1 MFNPTYVTP
10 PLSED
15 YPSAID
21 ENLMAV
27 LEVSWSVAIPGF
39 RFHEWQ
45 KELLRRMFELYPEG
59 HPKAGTLRFREYAVS
74 VSRQVGKTELIAAA
88 TIANLLWRDAG
99 NAPSS
104 GTYTIGV
111 ASTAEQARLV
121 HSRVLKIIQANPAL
135 SRRMRKMTDT
145 RGIATRKGNIYELRA
160 NKPGI
165 IQGLDLAT
173 AIVDETHLGSPEVYA
188 SLQAGLG
195 ARDSAI
201 LLSITTAGD
210 ENSELLKGLYE
221 RGMESLTDPKT
232 RFGFCCWEASSTDV
246 PDDDDELLKL
256 LREAN
261 PSLAE
266 GHIDESNLLTDVR
279 AMPIRDVIRYR
290 LNRFTASVSEFIP
303 AEDWKKCQR
312 PFGSEFPRDAKSLVF
327 AIDKSVDWGFASI
340 VVCGKDDAGVIHTEL
355 VRSIKK
361 PTVAKLLDECTQLSK
376 WGPAAFVVDSQ
387 SLRDFGT
394 ELQGRG
400 FPVKLSGYQDIISG
414 SSYFYELVKSRR
426 ISHAGE
432 FLIQAQLQRT
442 KTKSAGDG
450 WKITRKD
457 SSMEIDAVIATV
469 IGVTACSNINPQELQ
484 IY

>member
-1 MFNPTYVTP
+1 M
-10 PLSED
+10 
-15 YPSAID
+15 SAVD
-21 ENLMAV
+21 DKLMSV
-27 LEVSWSVAIPGF
+27 LDVSWAVAIPGF
-39 RFHEWQ
+39 KFHDWQ

-59 HPKAGTLRFREYAVS
+59 HVKAGTLRFREYAVS

-88 TIANLLWRDAG
+88 TIANLLWRDDG
-99 NAPSS
+99 GAPGA

-121 HSRVLKIIQANPAL
+121 HTRVLKIINANPAL
-135 SRRMRKMTDT
+135 ARRMSKMTDT
-145 RGIATRKGNIYELRA
+145 RGIATKKGNIYELRA
-160 NKPGI
+160 NRPGI

-188 SLQAGLG
+188 SLQSGLG

-221 RGMESLTDPKT
+221 RGMESLDDPKT
-232 RFGFCCWEASSTDV
+232 RFGFCCWEASSTDI
-246 PDDDDELLKL
+246 PEDTPEGDIQLLKL

-279 AMPIRDVIRYR
+279 ATPARDVIRYR

-340 VVCGKDDAGVIHTEL
+340 VVCGKDDAGIIHTEL

-361 PTVAKLLDECTQLSK
+361 PTAARLIDECLALTK

-387 SLRDFGT
+387 SLRDLGN
-394 ELQGRG
+394 ELQARG
-400 FPVKLSGYQDIISG
+400 LPVKISGYQDIISG

-457 SSMEIDAVIATV
+457 SSMEIDAIIATV
-469 IGVTACSNINPQELQ
+469 IGVTACSNINQQELQ

>member
-1 MFNPTYVTP
+1 M
-10 PLSED
+10 SDD

-21 ENLMAV
+21 KTLMAV
-27 LEVSWSVAIPGF
+27 IEMSWAVAIPGF

-45 KELLRRMFELYPEG
+45 KELLRRMFELFPEG

-88 TIANLLWRDAG
+88 TIANLLWRDDG
-99 NAPSS
+99 NAPGA

-121 HSRVLKIIQANPAL
+121 HTRVLKIIQANPAL
-135 SRRMRKMTDT
+135 ARRMKKMTDT
-145 RGIATRKGNIYELRA
+145 RGITTRQGNIYELRA
-160 NKPGI
+160 NRPGI

-173 AIVDETHLGSPEVYA
+173 AIVDETHLGSPEVYS

-195 ARDSAI
+195 ARDNAI

-210 ENSELLKGLYE
+210 ENSELLKGLYA

-232 RFGFCCWEASSTDV
+232 RFGFCCWEASSTEI
-246 PDDDDELLKL
+246 PTDDEELLKL

-279 AMPIRDVIRYR
+279 AVEHDSDVIRYR
-290 LNRFTASVSEFIP
+290 FNRFTASVSQFIA

-312 PFGSEFPRDAKSLVF
+312 PFGAEFPRDATALVF

-340 VVCGKDDAGVIHTEL
+340 VVCGKTADGVIHTEL

-361 PTVAKLLDECTQLSK
+361 PTMARLLDECSLLAK
-376 WGPAAFVVDSQ
+376 WGPASFVVDSQ
-387 SLRDFGT
+387 SLRDLGT
-394 ELQGRG
+394 ELQARG
-400 FPVKLSGYQDIISG
+400 YPVKMSGYQDIISG

-426 ISHAGE
+426 ISHGGE
-432 FLIQAQLQRT
+432 FLIAAQLQRT
-442 KTKSAGDG
+442 KTKSTGDS

-457 SSMEIDAVIATV
+457 SAMEIDAVIATV
-469 IGVTACSNINPQELQ
+469 IGVTACSNINAAEIA